1 MINCLEGHVL
11 ARYHP
16 SLVTRVCDLIP
27 AWHVFHVV
35 VMFMKADKGRYSIYY
50 STSVALEFWGYL
62 AGGYINILK
71 KLKY

>member
-1 MINCLEGHVL
+1 
-11 ARYHP
+11 
-16 SLVTRVCDLIP
+16 
-27 AWHVFHVV
+27 
-35 VMFMKADKGRYSIYY
+35 MKADKGRYSIYY